1 MPVQAQARLLH
12 QDQVAARAFPGGAMQ
27 WLVDQRLGAVHIM
40 SYRLRVDPGESASH
54 VHDGTEEA
62 LYVLQ
67 GEGRVTVEAI
77 VHEVSPGKAVF
88 IPAGAE
94 HRYESGGPGA
104 LVLVGAMAPPVDAGA
119 IRPVMPRLDVN
130 AALAGATVDEGR
142 VPARLMDEGGVTP
155 TLMGERSF
163 RVLASPDIGCR
174 QMTQFTGIIPTGRAP
189 LHAHPHEEA
198 VYILEGNGRLWVG
211 EEPAGELR
219 PGSVVFFPIG
229 VRHTLENTG
238 KTDMKVLG
246 AFSPAGSPEAK
257 VKPPQA

>member
-1 MPVQAQARLLH
+1 
-12 QDQVAARAFPGGAMQ
+12 VAARAFPGGAMQ
-27 WLVDQRLGAVHIM
+27 WLVDQRLGAAHIM
-40 SYRLRVDPGESASH
+40 SYRLRVDPGDSASH

-62 LYVLQ
+62 LYVLE
-67 GEGRVTVEAI
+67 GSGRVTVEAA

-94 HRYESGGPGA
+94 HSCENRGPVA
-104 LVLVGAMAPPVDAGA
+104 LVIVGAMAPPIDAAA
-119 IRPVMPRLDVN
+119 IRPIMPRLDLD
-130 AALAGATVDEGR
+130 AALAGVTLDEGR
-142 VPARLMDEGGVTP
+142 VQARLMDEQRVTP

-163 RVLASPDIGCR
+163 RVLASPDGGCR

-198 VYILEGNGRLWVG
+198 VYILQGDGRLWIG
-211 EEPAGELR
+211 DEPAGDLR

-238 KTDMKVLG
+238 AADMKVLG

-257 VKPPQA
+257 VKPAPA